1 MESTNPAPPLRNDPY
16 RNIRLLGGTSERW
29 NTLVPPLSYDTEAF
43 AMTIADMDFPL
54 SEDVRNAIVTELS
67 KPDTTICYVVA
78 DQSWRV
84 VVADWIRDQWGFE
97 VNKELLVE
105 SSGLFPFLSIC
116 IDAYVPQG
124 GSYVLLTP
132 VCDIITGHA
141 SFSQR
146 QL

>member
-97 VNKELLVE
+97 VNK
-105 SSGLFPFLSIC
+105 
-116 IDAYVPQG
+116 
-124 GSYVLLTP
+124 
-132 VCDIITGHA
+132 
-141 SFSQR
+141 
-146 QL
+146 